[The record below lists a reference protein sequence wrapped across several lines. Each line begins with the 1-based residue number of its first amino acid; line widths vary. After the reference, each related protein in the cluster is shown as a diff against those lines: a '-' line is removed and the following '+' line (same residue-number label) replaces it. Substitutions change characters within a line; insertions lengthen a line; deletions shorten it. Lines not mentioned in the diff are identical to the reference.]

1 MEWELRYFDLG
12 SPIGHEQGWIRPCVI
27 LRVFPGSA
35 TGMILPI
42 TKDLETANFPYTLTM
57 KRNDENDLKE
67 DSVVLINQIRVLSF
81 NRITSGNPG
90 KLKQSEMDRI
100 KELLRDLFRL

>member
-12 SPIGHEQGWIRPCVI
+12 SPVGHEQGWVRPCVI

-35 TGMILPI
+35 MGIILPI
-42 TKDLETANFPYTLTM
+42 TKNMEAANFPYTLTI
-57 KRNDENDLKE
+57 KRNYENNLKE
-67 DSVVLINQIRVLSF
+67 DSVILINQIRTLSF
-81 NRITSGNPG
+81 NRITSGTPG
-90 KLKQSEMDRI
+90 KLEQNEIDRI